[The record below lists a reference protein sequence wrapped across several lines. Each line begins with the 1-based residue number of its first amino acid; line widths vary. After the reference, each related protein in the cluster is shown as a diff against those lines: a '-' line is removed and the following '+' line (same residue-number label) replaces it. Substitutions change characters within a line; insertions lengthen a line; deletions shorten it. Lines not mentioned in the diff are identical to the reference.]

1 MASKKDLV
9 KVFAEKAELSKA
21 EAKVVMDSVLDA
33 ITDTLVEEGE
43 VSLSPFGKFV
53 TADRAERNGRN
64 PQTGE
69 AMVIPA
75 TTVVKF
81 RPSKQLKETVKG

>member
-1 MASKKDLV
+1 MANKKDLV
-9 KVFAEKAELSKA
+9 KMFAEKAEVSQTEGRVMVDEIMTSIQ
-21 EAKVVMDSVLDA
+21 EA
-33 ITDTLVEEGE
+33 LVADGE
-43 VSLSPFGKFV
+43 VNLPPFGKFV
-53 TADRAERNGRN
+53 TAERAERNGRN

-81 RPSKQLKETVKG
+81 RPSKSLKELVR

>member
-9 KVFAEKAELSKA
+9 KAFAERVEMSQA
-21 EAKVVMDSVLDA
+21 EAKLTMEEILNV
-33 ITDTLVEEGE
+33 ITDTLVEDGE

-53 TADRAERNGRN
+53 TVDRAERNGRN

-69 AMVIPA
+69 ALVIPA
-75 TTVVKF
+75 TTVAKF